1 MKIITGFAI
10 CVCAWGQTGVGRPQV
25 GKMLDENGAVR
36 TVYGIA
42 ASVTVGDTEI
52 TGVLSSACSN
62 TFCLAKTE
70 TSIVSASGSVAAPP
84 GPALFAFNV
93 NAAFVWFPQSRQLAE
108 WQDGALTYCRGAC
121 GAGLQPAADFSRR
134 DRAATAGSG
143 FDVAPPTNTQAADI
157 DGEVLSIG
165 VNAGAVQFAVRRRSG
180 VWIVNLD
187 GSVAGSLPRSA
198 GPVMLIPGGA
208 VYATESAIVI
218 RNLQFPLAGVT
229 AFSQISVGYL
239 EVRAG
244 GIDYALRIQEGREAL
259 FQLPGVQ
266 P

>member
-1 MKIITGFAI
+1 MKIFTGFAI

-42 ASVTVGDTEI
+42 ASVTVGDAEI

-70 TSIVSASGSVAAPP
+70 TSIVSASGSVAAPS
-84 GPALFAFNV
+84 GPALFAFNGGR
-93 NAAFVWFPQSRQLAE
+93 AFVWFPQSRQLAE
-108 WQDGALTYCRGAC
+108 WQDGALTYCPLPDGRGS
-121 GAGLQPAADFSRR
+121 L
-134 DRAATAGSG
+134 AGSRQSDAG
-143 FDVAPPTNTQAADI
+143 TVPPPNPDCQGGDV
-157 DGEVLSIG
+157 DGDVLSIG
-165 VNAGAVQFAVRRRSG
+165 MNAGAVQFAVRRRSG

-187 GSVAGSLPRSA
+187 GGLAGSLPRST

-208 VYATESAIVI
+208 VYATESALVI
-218 RNLQFPLAGVT
+218 RDVQFPLAGVT
-229 AFSQISVGYL
+229 AFSQMAGSFL

-244 GIDYALRIQEGREAL
+244 GIDYALRIDQGRETL
-259 FQLPGVQ
+259 FQLPGAR

>member
-10 CVCAWGQTGVGRPQV
+10 CVYAWGQTGVGRPQV

-42 ASVTVGDTEI
+42 ASVTVGDAEI

-70 TSIVSASGSVAAPP
+70 TSIVSASGSVAAPS
-84 GPALFAFNV
+84 GPALFAFNGDR
-93 NAAFVWFPQSRQLAE
+93 AFVWFPQSRQLAE
-108 WQDGALTYCRGAC
+108 WQSGALI
-121 GAGLQPAADFSRR
+121 PA
-134 DRAATAGSG
+134 
-143 FDVAPPTNTQAADI
+143 AADI

-165 VNAGAVQFAVRRRSG
+165 VSAGAVQFAVRRRSG
-180 VWIVNLD
+180 VWIVNQA
-187 GSVAGSLPRSA
+187 GSVAGSLPRST

-218 RNLQFPLAGVT
+218 RNVQFPLAGVT
-229 AFSQISVGYL
+229 AFSQMSGSYL

-244 GIDYALRIQEGREAL
+244 GTDYALRIQEGREAL

>member
-25 GKMLDENGAVR
+25 GKMLDENGSVR

-42 ASVTVGDTEI
+42 ASVTAGDAEI

-70 TSIVSASGSVAAPP
+70 TSIMSASGSVAAPP
-84 GPALFAFNV
+84 GPALFAFNGDR
-93 NAAFVWFPQSRQLAE
+93 AFVWFPQSRQLAE
-108 WQDGALTYCRGAC
+108 WQDGALTYCPLPDGRG
-121 GAGLQPAADFSRR
+121 SV
-134 DRAATAGSG
+134 AGSRQ
-143 FDVAPPTNTQAADI
+143 PPPNPDRQGGGN

-165 VNAGAVQFAVRRRSG
+165 MNATAVQFAVRRRSG
-180 VWIVNLD
+180 VWIVNQD
-187 GSVAGSLPRSA
+187 GSVASSLPHA
-198 GPVMLIPGGA
+198 TGPVMLIPNGA

-218 RNLQFPLAGVT
+218 RSVQFPLPGVT
-229 AFSQISVGYL
+229 AFSQMSSGYL

-244 GIDYALRIQEGREAL
+244 GIDYALRIQEGRETL